1 MHLVYLDESGN
12 TGTNLN
18 DTEQPI
24 FLLAALIVPEAVW
37 QPLERD
43 LEEAIGRHVPTM
55 ADGHEVHATDL
66 RAGRGAFKGVA
77 VDTRI
82 ALRDDWLEIA
92 REYDLKVVYRAI
104 VKRRYQNWLHA
115 TFGTG
120 VLINPHVAAFPMV
133 ARVIDEH
140 LAGLPGK
147 PLGMFISDEN
157 KEIVRD
163 VEKSIK
169 VLRGMEGTLRLS
181 QIVEKGFFIDSAKSR
196 PLQLC
201 DVCALSARKKEERK
215 VGIPGKSI
223 DDSGIRLLEPLIVRG
238 NESLQD
244 VLAWLAEQRT
254 PGAQKNSGQGHRPG
268 STDAGPHWSL

>member
-1 MHLVYLDESGN
+1 LHLVYLDESGN

-18 DTEQPI
+18 DSQQPI
-24 FLLAALIVPEAVW
+24 FLLAALIVPEPVW

-43 LEEAIGRHVPTM
+43 LEAAIARHIPSM
-55 ADGHEVHATDL
+55 GDGQEVHAIDL
-66 RAGRGAFKGVA
+66 RSGRGSFKSIS

-82 ALRDDWLEIA
+82 ALRDEWLQTA
-92 REYDLKVVYRAI
+92 GKYDLKVVYRAI
-104 VKRRYQNWLHA
+104 AKKRYQKWLHS

-120 VLINPHVAAFPMV
+120 VVINPHVAAFPLV
-133 ARVIDEH
+133 ARVVDEH
-140 LAGLPGK
+140 LAGLPSK

-157 KEIVRD
+157 KETVRD

-169 VLRGMEGTLRLS
+169 VLRGTEGTLRLS
-181 QIVEKGFFIDSAKSR
+181 QIVEKGFFIDSAQSR

-201 DVCALSARKKEERK
+201 DVCALVARKKEERK
-215 VGIPGKSI
+215 AGIPGKSF
-223 DDSGIRLLEPLIVRG
+223 DDSGIDLLESLIIRG

-254 PGAQKNSGQGHRPG
+254 PGAQKK
-268 STDAGPHWSL
+268 

>member
-1 MHLVYLDESGN
+1 LHLVYLDESGN

-43 LEEAIGRHVPTM
+43 LEQAIARHVPSM
-55 ADGHEVHATDL
+55 PDGLEIHATDL
-66 RAGRGAFKGVA
+66 RSGRGAFKDIS
-77 VDTRI
+77 VDKRI
-82 ALRDDWLEIA
+82 ALRDEWLQIA
-92 REYDLKVVYRAI
+92 TRLELKVVYRAL
-104 VKRRYQNWLHA
+104 VKKRYQNWLHL

-120 VLINPHVAAFPMV
+120 VVINPHVAAFPMV
-133 ARVIDEH
+133 ALVIDEH

-169 VLRGMEGTLRLS
+169 VLRGAEGTLHLS
-181 QIVEKGFFIDSAKSR
+181 QVVEKGFFIDSAKSR

-215 VGIPGKSI
+215 VGIAGKTV
-223 DDSGIRLLEPLIVRG
+223 DDSGIKLLESLIVRG

-244 VLAWLAEQRT
+244 VLVWLAEQWT
-254 PGAQKNSGQGHRPG
+254 PGAQKK
-268 STDAGPHWSL
+268 

>member
-24 FLLAALIVPEAVW
+24 FLLAALIVPEGVW

-43 LEEAIGRHVPTM
+43 LEQAIVRHVPTM
-55 ADGHEVHATDL
+55 ADSHEVHATDL
-66 RAGRGAFKGVA
+66 RTGRGAFKGIS

-82 ALRDDWLEIA
+82 ALRDEWLQTA
-92 REYDLKVVYRAI
+92 KKHDLKVVYRAI
-104 VKRRYQNWLHA
+104 AKKRYQTWLHA

-169 VLRGMEGTLRLS
+169 VLRGIEGTLAPFPDRREGVLYRFGAEPTPS
-181 QIVEKGFFIDSAKSR
+181 TLRCLRVERA
-196 PLQLC
+196 
-201 DVCALSARKKEERK
+201 EERRK
-215 VGIPGKSI
+215 EGRNPREV
-223 DDSGIRLLEPLIVRG
+223 
-238 NESLQD
+238 
-244 VLAWLAEQRT
+244 
-254 PGAQKNSGQGHRPG
+254 HR
-268 STDAGPHWSL
+268 

>member
-18 DTEQPI
+18 DSEQPI
-24 FLLAALIVPEAVW
+24 FLLAALIVPETVW
-37 QPLERD
+37 QALELD
-43 LEEAIGRHVPTM
+43 LEQAISRLVPTM
-55 ADGHEVHATDL
+55 TDGQEVHATDL
-66 RAGRGAFKGVA
+66 RSGRGAFKGLSVE
-77 VDTRI
+77 TRI
-82 ALRDDWLEIA
+82 ALLDEWLHIA
-92 REYDLKVVYRAI
+92 RKHDLKVVYRAI
-104 VKRRYQNWLHA
+104 AKKRYQNWLHS

-201 DVCALSARKKEERK
+201 DVCALAARKKEERK
-215 VGIPGKSI
+215 AGIPSKSI
-223 DDSGIRLLEPLIVRG
+223 DDSGIKLLEPLIVRG

-254 PGAQKNSGQGHRPG
+254 PGAQKK
-268 STDAGPHWSL
+268 

>member
-18 DTEQPI
+18 DAEQPI

-37 QPLERD
+37 QSLERD
-43 LEEAIGRHVPTM
+43 LEESIGRHVPTM
-55 ADGHEVHATDL
+55 TEGHEVHAADL
-66 RAGRGAFKGVA
+66 RAGNGAFKGMSVE
-77 VDTRI
+77 TRI
-82 ALRDDWLEIA
+82 ALRDDWLGIA
-92 REYDLKVVYRAI
+92 RKHDLKVVYRAI
-104 VKRRYQNWLHA
+104 VKRRYQTWLHA
-115 TFGTG
+115 TFGKG
-120 VLINPHVAAFPMV
+120 VSINPHVAAFAMV

-140 LAGLPGK
+140 LAGLPDK

-169 VLRGMEGTLRLS
+169 VLRTTEGTLRLS
-181 QIVEKGFFIDSAKSR
+181 QIIEKGFFIDSAKSR

-215 VGIPGKSI
+215 AGIAGKPI
-223 DDSGIRLLEPLIVRG
+223 DDNGIKLLESLIIRG

-244 VLAWLAEQRT
+244 VLAWLAEQGT
-254 PGAQKNSGQGHRPG
+254 PGAQKK
-268 STDAGPHWSL
+268 

>member
-1 MHLVYLDESGN
+1 LHLVYLDESGN

-18 DTEQPI
+18 DTQQPL
-24 FLLAALIVPEAVW
+24 FLLAALIVPEVVW

-43 LEEAIGRHVPTM
+43 LEEAITRHIPTI
-55 ADGHEVHATDL
+55 ADGDEIHATDL
-66 RAGRGAFKGVA
+66 RSGKGAFKGIEVS
-77 VDTRI
+77 VRL
-82 ALRDDWLEIA
+82 ALSDDWLTIA
-92 REYDLKVVYRAI
+92 NNHGLKLVYRAI
-104 VKRRYQNWLHA
+104 VKKRYQNWLHS

-133 ARVIDEH
+133 ARVINEH
-140 LAGLPGK
+140 LASLPGS
-147 PLGMFISDEN
+147 PLGMFISDDN
-157 KEIVRD
+157 KEIAHD

-169 VLRGMEGTLRLS
+169 ILRGSEGTLRLS

-201 DVCALSARKKEERK
+201 DVCAMAARKKEERK
-215 VGIPGKSI
+215 AGLAGKSV
-223 DDSGIRLLEPLIVRG
+223 DDSGIKLLEPLIIRG

-254 PGAQKNSGQGHRPG
+254 PGAQKK
-268 STDAGPHWSL
+268 